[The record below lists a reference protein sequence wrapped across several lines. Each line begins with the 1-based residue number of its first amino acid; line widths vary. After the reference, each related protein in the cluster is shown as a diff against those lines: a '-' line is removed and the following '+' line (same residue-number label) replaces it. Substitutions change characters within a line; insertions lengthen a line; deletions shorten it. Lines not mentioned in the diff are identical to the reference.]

1 MMNPEMFTTDRDLVT
16 IVPAISFAFGRSKDR
31 STENAEGA
39 TTAPKNNAAP
49 SHAANKISRIELR
62 IGYFLSIEMRCYES
76 KLAGKDSCGPST
88 RSLHSPA
95 LSQNR

>member
-1 MMNPEMFTTDRDLVT
+1 
-16 IVPAISFAFGRSKDR
+16 
-31 STENAEGA
+31 
-39 TTAPKNNAAP
+39 
-49 SHAANKISRIELR
+49 
-62 IGYFLSIEMRCYES
+62 MRCYES